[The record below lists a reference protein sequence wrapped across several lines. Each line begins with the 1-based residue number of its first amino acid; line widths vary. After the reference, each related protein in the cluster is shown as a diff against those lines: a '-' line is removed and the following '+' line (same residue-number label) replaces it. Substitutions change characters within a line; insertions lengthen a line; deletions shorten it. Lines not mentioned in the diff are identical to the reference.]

1 MPAHYMHIPAVHILA
16 ASPSLI
22 EAGQPFQASLFAPSK
37 AKETK
42 GSSKERNWKHGILL
56 ALTDQVTKGRIRQH
70 CPALFARRQCRH
82 GSSLLICR
90 IGSQR
95 RPRSSVLVF

>member
-22 EAGQPFQASLFAPSK
+22 EAGQPFQARIQSRTASLFAPSK
-37 AKETK
+37 AKERK

-56 ALTDQVTKGRIRQH
+56 ALTDQVTKGRI
-70 CPALFARRQCRH
+70 
-82 GSSLLICR
+82 
-90 IGSQR
+90 
-95 RPRSSVLVF
+95 